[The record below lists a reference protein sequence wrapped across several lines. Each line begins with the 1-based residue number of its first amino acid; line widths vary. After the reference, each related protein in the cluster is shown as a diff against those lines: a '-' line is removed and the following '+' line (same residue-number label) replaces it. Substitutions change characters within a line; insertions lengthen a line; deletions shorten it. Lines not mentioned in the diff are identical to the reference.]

1 MGVFHKVVLFS
12 TKTQGTPGNWKYYL
26 SVTSLSLTGTAVFR
40 WFFRFLTSAGICLIR
55 DSLLKWYILPPGSC
69 LRKRFLILEP
79 PNPPLSEVCP
89 LNLRPQLV
97 QRPFFLVA
105 SHLSRQTQ
113 GVGNPLLIQ
122 TNTEA
127 EGIFAVC
134 KCAYKYS
141 L

>member
-1 MGVFHKVVLFS
+1 MFHKVVLFS
-12 TKTQGTPGNWKYYL
+12 TKTQGTPGNWKYYI
-26 SVTSLSLTGTAVFR
+26 SVTSLSLRGAAVFR
-40 WFFRFLTSAGICLIR
+40 WFLRFLTSAGIRLIR
-55 DSLLKWYILPPGSC
+55 DSFIKWYILTPGSC
-69 LRKRFLILEP
+69 RQKRLLILEP
-79 PNPPLSEVCP
+79 PNLPPSEVGR
-89 LNLRPQLV
+89 LNLLPQLE
-97 QRPFFLVA
+97 QRPFLLVA

-127 EGIFAVC
+127 EGIFTAC